1 MSVALDVGASTPHY
15 GCCAAAA
22 PAAPR
27 PCPPGAVRRAGAL
40 ALVAVLGFV
49 GGRSLDLASSHL
61 VASDAMMAGSTL
73 AARVSDAAAP
83 PATLAAPFGAA
94 TPAPFP
100 SLDSVTGLINSVDVS
115 TLPIDTATL
124 LPVAAAAGATAL
136 L

>member
-49 GGRSLDLASSHL
+49 GGRLGGWGRSRSQCGSS
-61 VASDAMMAGSTL
+61 
-73 AARVSDAAAP
+73 
-83 PATLAAPFGAA
+83 
-94 TPAPFP
+94 
-100 SLDSVTGLINSVDVS
+100 DSTGLVRAPQLAPRRAIAAISNKILQFRNNPDVVV
-115 TLPIDTATL
+115 IAHQKHIQQW
-124 LPVAAAAGATAL
+124 
-136 L
+136 